1 MQAANRVVLN
11 TGFLYGKMLISM
23 FIALYATRLV
33 LNALGV
39 EDYGIFNL
47 VSGIV
52 AMLSFLNS
60 SMTMST
66 QRYMSFFLGA
76 GDEQK
81 LKTAF
86 NSSVWL
92 HLAIGIVVVGLLEI
106 AGLYLFSDVLNIPA
120 ARLPAAKLIFHFMAL
135 SAFFTII
142 SVPYDA
148 IINTH
153 ENMFLVAVLGILE
166 SVVKLAAAICLQYV
180 ATDKLVLYGGVL
192 ALLTVALLLAKRV
205 YCALKYK
212 ESKMSVRDFD
222 RQLLKEM
229 FAYSGWGMVGAS
241 GVIAKTQGVAMILNV
256 FFGAVINAAFAIA
269 NQVNAQLSFFAVTML
284 QSLNPQLV
292 KSEGSGNRER
302 MIMLSMMACKFSFYL
317 MAFFAIPALIEMPF
331 VLKLWLNTIPEH
343 TVIFCRLIIVAS
355 LAYQLSAGLQMA
367 VHAVGRIG
375 KYQVIMSILLLLNLP
390 GAYLLLKAGWPPAS
404 VLVLS
409 IFIECVLTAY
419 RIFAAKRHT
428 GMPVADFLRRVVL
441 SAMVPVVLA
450 TLFSLIPYYFMEEG
464 FARLLCTGMITVVSL
479 TLFIR
484 LMGLTPYEKEKL
496 EGIIF
501 KVMSK
506 VHPRLAV
513 PKAN

>member
-106 AGLYLFSDVLNIPA
+106 AGFYLFSNVLNIPA
-120 ARLPAAKLIFHFMAL
+120 ARLPAARLIFHFMAL

-166 SVVKLAAAICLQYV
+166 SVVKLGIAIYLQYV
-180 ATDKLVLYGGVL
+180 ASDKLILYGAVL

-331 VLKLWLNTIPEH
+331 ILKLWLNNIPEH

-390 GAYLLLKAGWPPAS
+390 GAYFLLKAGWPPAS

-409 IFIECVLTAY
+409 IFIECVITAY
-419 RIFAAKRHT
+419 RMFAAKRHT
-428 GMPVADFLRRVVL
+428 GMSVPVFLRRVVL
-441 SAMVPVVLA
+441 NAMLPVTLAGLAGMVP
-450 TLFSLIPYYFMEEG
+450 YYLMEEG
-464 FARLLCTGMITVVSL
+464 FVRLLITGMISSL
-479 TLFIR
+479 MLIGTIRFI
-484 LMGLTPYEKEKL
+484 GLSPYELEKL

-501 KVMSK
+501 KVIAK
-506 VHPRLAV
+506 VYRGKVLV
-513 PKAN
+513 KTN

>member
-66 QRYMSFFLGA
+66 QRYMSFFLGS
-76 GDEQK
+76 GDAQK

-92 HLAIGIVVVGLLEI
+92 HLVIGIVVVGLLEI
-106 AGLYLFSDVLNIPA
+106 AGIYLFGHVLNIPA
-120 ARLPAAKLIFHFMAL
+120 ERSPAAKIIFHFMAL

-166 SVVKLAAAICLQYV
+166 SVVKLSIAIALQYAAA
-180 ATDKLVLYGGVL
+180 DKLILYCAVL
-192 ALLTVALLLAKRV
+192 ALLTVALLIAKRV

-212 ESKMSVRDFD
+212 ESKLSIRDFD
-222 RQLLKEM
+222 GKLLKEM

-256 FFGAVINAAFAIA
+256 FFGAAINAAFGIA

-302 MIMLSMMACKFSFYL
+302 MIMLSLMACKFSFYL

-331 VLKLWLNTIPEH
+331 VLKLWLNVIPEH
-343 TVIFCRLIIVAS
+343 TVIFCRLIIIAS

-375 KYQVIMSILLLLNLP
+375 TYQVIMSILLLLNLP

-409 IFIECVLTAY
+409 IFIECVITAY
-419 RIFAAKRHT
+419 RMFAAKRHT
-428 GMPVADFLRRVVL
+428 GMPVSVFLQRVVLNAMMPVVL
-441 SAMVPVVLA
+441 SALTA
-450 TLFSLIPYYFMEEG
+450 LIPYYFMEEG
-464 FARLLCTGMITVVSL
+464 FARLFCTGVITVITL
-479 TLFIR
+479 TLSIR
-484 LMGLTPYEKEKL
+484 LMGLTTYEREKL
-496 EGIIF
+496 EGIIL

-506 VHPRLAV
+506 VHPGLAV

>member
-1 MQAANRVVLN
+1 MQAANKVVLN

-66 QRYMSFFLGA
+66 QRYMSFYLGA

-86 NSSVWL
+86 NSAVWL
-92 HLAIGIVVVGLLEI
+92 HLIIGIVVVGLLEI
-106 AGLYLFSDVLNIPA
+106 AGIYLFGGVLNIPA
-120 ARLPAAKLIFHFMAL
+120 ERLTAAKLIFHFMAL

-153 ENMFLVAVLGILE
+153 ENMFLVAILGILE
-166 SVVKLAAAICLQYV
+166 SMVKLAVAISLQYILS
-180 ATDKLVLYGGVL
+180 DKLVLYGAVL
-192 ALLTVALLLAKRV
+192 ALLTVALLVVKRV

-212 ESKMSVRDFD
+212 ESKMSIKDFD
-222 RQLLKEM
+222 AKLLKEM
-229 FAYSGWGMVGAS
+229 FAYSGWGMVGSS

-256 FFGAVINAAFAIA
+256 FFGTVINAAFAVA

-331 VLKLWLNTIPEH
+331 VLKLWLGNIPEH

-375 KYQVIMSILLLLNLP
+375 TYQVIMSILLLLNLP

-409 IFIECVLTAY
+409 IFIECVITAY
-419 RIFAAKRHT
+419 RMFAAKRHT
-428 GMPVADFLRRVVL
+428 GMSVPVFLRRVVL
-441 SAMVPVVLA
+441 NAMLPVLFA
-450 TLFSLIPYYFMEEG
+450 TMAALIPYYLMEEG
-464 FARLLCTGMITVVSL
+464 FARLVCTSMITVITL

-484 LMGLTPYEKEKL
+484 WMGLTPYELDKL

>member
-60 SMTMST
+60 SMTLST

-76 GDEQK
+76 GDEGK

-92 HLAIGIVVVGLLEI
+92 HLVIGIVVVGLLEI
-106 AGLYLFSDVLNIPA
+106 AGIYLFNNVLNIPVE
-120 ARLPAAKLIFHFMAL
+120 RLPAAKIIFHFMTL
-135 SAFFTII
+135 SAFFVII

-153 ENMFLVAVLGILE
+153 ENMFFVAILGILE
-166 SVVKLAAAICLQYV
+166 SVVRLSIAICLQY
-180 ATDKLVLYGGVL
+180 AAADKLILYCGVL
-192 ALLTVALLLAKRV
+192 VLLTVVLLIAKRV
-205 YCALKYK
+205 YCALHYK
-212 ESKMSVRDFD
+212 ESKINIRDFD
-222 RQLLKEM
+222 GKLLKEM

-256 FFGAVINAAFAIA
+256 FFGTVINAAFGIA

-302 MIMLSMMACKFSFYL
+302 MIMLSLMACKFSFYL

-343 TVIFCRLIIVAS
+343 TVIFCRLIIIAS

-375 KYQVIMSILLLLNLP
+375 TYQVIMSILLLLNLP

-409 IFIECVLTAY
+409 IFLECVITAY

-428 GMPVADFLRRVVL
+428 GMSVGVFLQRVVW
-441 SAMVPVVLA
+441 SAMVPVGFSALA
-450 TLFSLIPYYFMEEG
+450 ALIPYYFMEEG
-464 FARLLCTGMITVVSL
+464 FARLLCTGMITVATL

-501 KVMSK
+501 KVIAK
-506 VHPRLAV
+506 LHPRLV
-513 PKAN
+513 IPKAN